1 MHEVMHAEG
10 TDSFVVLMQAKVG
23 SALPVRD
30 PVQEML
36 AKRIGNGPTAI
47 FCDDD
52 PKQDDKVG
60 ALLDF
65 LAKRDIKHAP
75 LLAVEAH

>member
-10 TDSFVVLMQAKVG
+10 TDSFIVLMQTKIG
-23 SALPVRD
+23 SAPSERD
-30 PVQEML
+30 RVQEML
-36 AKRIGNGPTAI
+36 AKRIGNGPTAV

-60 ALLDF
+60 VLLDF

-75 LLAVEAH
+75 LLAVDAH